1 MLKNQFQ
8 RRLIYLM
15 LVAIFAIALT
25 ACGTKTNSATNSN
38 SSTGQD
44 VNKAGNKG
52 ASNAAPN
59 TDAGSDSNAETV
71 VYKDKLGEKKIP
83 AHPKAV
89 FTDQYLFQMLSLD
102 SVPIGAVSYQVEDI
116 MAIETNK
123 ISNVTNVGSPVNM
136 EMVLALQPDLIIT
149 ANEDSVA
156 QYEQIAPTVLLPWT
170 SYDAFG
176 QVEQI
181 GILLGKEK
189 EAKAWIED
197 FHKKEAEAKAQ
208 VAKMPGANETYS
220 IFAIMGKDQFRV
232 YGGRNIG
239 HVFYRSLGL
248 HAPADV
254 EKLFKGKEDEFVF
267 ETISQEAL
275 PQLAGDNIII
285 VVYDTDADSIA
296 SYNQLMESKLWKN
309 IPAVQKG
316 KFVRLDMDH
325 WFGYNSLS
333 LSYQL
338 DKALGVVQ
346 ELQK

>member
-1 MLKNQFQ
+1 MHKNQFQ

-15 LVAIFAIALT
+15 LVTIFSIALT
-25 ACGTKTNSATNSN
+25 ACGAKTNSATNSADSN
-38 SSTGQD
+38 PTTNQGA
-44 VNKAGNKG
+44 NNAENKG
-52 ASNAAPN
+52 ASN
-59 TDAGSDSNAETV
+59 TDPNAETV

-102 SVPIGAVSYQVEDI
+102 SVPIGAVSYQAEDI

-208 VAKMPGANETYS
+208 VAKMPAANETFS

-275 PQLAGDNIII
+275 PQLAGDNIIV
-285 VVYDTDADSIA
+285 VVYDTDADSVA

>member
-1 MLKNQFQ
+1 MLKNRFQ
-8 RRLIYLM
+8 HRLIHLM
-15 LVAIFAIALT
+15 LVAIFSIALT
-25 ACGTKTNSATNSN
+25 ACGANTNSATD
-38 SSTGQD
+38 STPATNQG
-44 VNKAGNKG
+44 GN
-52 ASNAAPN
+52 
-59 TDAGSDSNAETV
+59 NAEDKGESTTHPNAKTV

-189 EAKAWIED
+189 EAKAWIDD

-208 VAKMPGANETYS
+208 VAKMPAANETYS

-275 PQLAGDNIII
+275 PQLAGDNIIV
-285 VVYDTDADSIA
+285 VVYDTDADSVE

>member
-1 MLKNQFQ
+1 MVVV
-8 RRLIYLM
+8 
-15 LVAIFAIALT
+15 LVSIALT
-25 ACGTKTNSATNSN
+25 ACGAKINSAT
-38 SSTGQD
+38 
-44 VNKAGNKG
+44 
-52 ASNAAPN
+52 
-59 TDAGSDSNAETV
+59 DSNQATSQGANSGANGNGAANSDNTAETV
-71 VYKDKLGEKKIP
+71 IYKDILGEKKIP
-83 AHPKAV
+83 KHPKAV

-181 GILLGKEK
+181 GILLGKQK
-189 EAKAWIED
+189 EAKAWIDD
-197 FHKKEAEAKAQ
+197 FHKKEAEAKAE
-208 VAKMPGANETYS
+208 VAKMPAANETYS

-248 HAPADV
+248 HAPTDV

-275 PQLAGDNIII
+275 PQLAGDNIIV
-285 VVYDTDADSIA
+285 VVYDTDADSVA
-296 SYNQLMESKLWKN
+296 SYNQLVESKLWSN

-338 DKALGVVQ
+338 DKALVVVK